1 MGLIRNASTK
11 SVDFGWN
18 VSMTLWHYADAEPST
33 FWFFVRYDSLSY
45 VRSTSYSMVSC
56 SQAAEDRS
64 AMALQMLF
72 TLCSTRELESGYAAN
87 IH

>member
-1 MGLIRNASTK
+1 MQAPN
-11 SVDFGWN
+11 
-18 VSMTLWHYADAEPST
+18 LWILDGMCQWRSDIM
-33 FWFFVRYDSLSY
+33 RYDSLSY